1 ATYMTM
7 VNEIDLYRNRAP
19 HYTADQIQKT
29 RQGGDP
35 WLYPNTDWFGAV
47 IKPLS
52 LQNVG
57 HVSLRGSADRIGYYM
72 SLGRQSEDGYYR
84 NSGTHYNQYNFRSN
98 IDGRV
103 SDHLSLRFD
112 VTGRFEDR
120 NFPIRSA
127 GAIFR
132 ELMRG
137 KPNFPAYWP
146 NGLPGP
152 DIEYGDNPAVIATPA
167 TGYTKDNRYYLIA
180 EYHRERGRHTI
191 GILAGAER
199 QKEDSSSLTGFRDY
213 FVSNQVDELFAGGD
227 LGKTSSGTAWV
238 AARQNYFTRINYAF
252 QDKYL
257 VELVGRY
264 DGSYIFPVN
273 KRFGFFPAVSVGWR
287 ITEEPFFRNRVALF

>member
-1 ATYMTM
+1 MAI
-7 VNEIDLYRNRAP
+7 VNEVDMDRQPAP
-19 HYTADQIQKT
+19 HYTAEQIQKT
-29 RQGGDP
+29 RQGGVP

-132 ELMRG
+132 ELMGGRRT
-137 KPNFPAYWP
+137 FPP
-146 NGLPGP
+146 TCP
-152 DIEYGDNPAVIATPA
+152 
-167 TGYTKDNRYYLIA
+167 TGR
-180 EYHRERGRHTI
+180 
-191 GILAGAER
+191 
-199 QKEDSSSLTGFRDY
+199 
-213 FVSNQVDELFAGGD
+213 
-227 LGKTSSGTAWV
+227 
-238 AARQNYFTRINYAF
+238 
-252 QDKYL
+252 
-257 VELVGRY
+257 
-264 DGSYIFPVN
+264 
-273 KRFGFFPAVSVGWR
+273 
-287 ITEEPFFRNRVALF
+287 